1 MGKGRRNGICFHFW
15 MRNKTWLRAIK
26 KHLKVL
32 HRTRVVDHIEG
43 WQHGR
48 SGEWSGFL
56 QESWQINVWS
66 TFVQLSLG
74 NFVASKRKKYLRVH
88 YWGEEG
94 RKAKAAKWTQRP
106 ALLLSLLTFESS
118 LQVVERYQ
126 CNLRTGEDFLKTL
139 HRKIQSVFTTL
150 NWKSVGN
157 VSQTPG
163 CLRLWTACSKDSVS
177 D

>member
-48 SGEWSGFL
+48 SGGWSGFL
-56 QESWQINVWS
+56 QESCHINVGT

-74 NFVASKRKKYLRVH
+74 ELCGKQEKKVPESPLLRWRRKKGQSRQV
-88 YWGEEG
+88 WVMVPVQSEDEG
-94 RKAKAAKWTQRP
+94 G
-106 ALLLSLLTFESS
+106 F
-118 LQVVERYQ
+118 
-126 CNLRTGEDFLKTL
+126 FKTS

>member
-26 KHLKVL
+26 KTPQSVTYNSSCRPHWRVATWAI
-32 HRTRVVDHIEG
+32 RRVVRLPSRELSYKCGVNFCSATFGGIL
-43 WQHGR
+43 WQ
-48 SGEWSGFL
+48 
-56 QESWQINVWS
+56 
-66 TFVQLSLG
+66 
-74 NFVASKRKKYLRVH
+74 ARKNHLRVH

-177 D
+177 Y